1 MAGRSAVRSLSGPA
15 KPAGTHEPTAVIDKS
30 KLNGAIAQAPVSSI
44 GLFTCNR
51 FAHQHFADEDELTA
65 PFDLTIAADPP
76 NQTGIGIIGFTK
88 PSAIAPQRGRIVP
101 RRRGLLQ
108 CFVGTLFVIK
118 GSERIE
124 AALLGTMVRGWRAG
138 GLALE
143 REVEALMAS
152 VLLRLSWLD
161 PLWDNPCLDQTHRQ
175 LRKPT
180 SGSAG
185 KRGTVVAAHR
195 LGQSELPESGIEY
208 RPNEDPGRTLHR
220 LTAQQI
226 SAVPIAQGQRIAA
239 LAIGR
244 AEPAL
249 EVHAP
254 YIVGRKTTM
263 ERSAW
268 RNTTPTFAPDRQP
281 TLVEQLSHRACRRP
295 IT

>member
-1 MAGRSAVRSLSGPA
+1 LAGRSAVRSLSGLT
-15 KPAGTHEPTAVIDKS
+15 KPAGTHEPTAVIDRS
-30 KLNGAIAQAPVSSI
+30 KFNGAIAQAPVSSI
-44 GLFTCNR
+44 GLFACNR
-51 FAHQHFADEDELTA
+51 FTHEHVADEDELA
-65 PFDLTIAADPP
+65 VPFDLTIAADPP
-76 NQTGIGIIGFTK
+76 NHAVIGIIGFTK
-88 PSAIAPQRGRIVP
+88 PSAIAPQRGRIMP

-124 AALLGTMVRGWRAG
+124 ATLLGTMVRCWRACS
-138 GLALE
+138 LALE
-143 REVEALMAS
+143 REVEAFKAS
-152 VLLRLSWLD
+152 ILLRLSRLD
-161 PLWDNPCLDQTHRQ
+161 PLRDHSCLDQTHRQ
-175 LRKPT
+175 LREPA
-180 SGSAG
+180 GSAAG
-185 KRGTVVAAHR
+185 KRGAVVAAHR
-195 LGQSELPESGIEY
+195 LGQSELPESGIEH
-208 RPNEDPGRTLHR
+208 RPDEGPARTLHG

-226 SAVPIAQGQRIAA
+226 SAVPIAEGQRIAA

-254 YIVGRKTTM
+254 YIVGRKTIL

-268 RNTTPTFAPDRQP
+268 RNTTPTFAPDRQA